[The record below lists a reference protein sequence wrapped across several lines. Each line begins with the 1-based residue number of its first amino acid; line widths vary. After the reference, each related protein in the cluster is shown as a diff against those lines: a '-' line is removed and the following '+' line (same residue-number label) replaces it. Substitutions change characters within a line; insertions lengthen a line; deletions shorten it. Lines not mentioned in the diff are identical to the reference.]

1 MLVKALSYLV
11 EVYGTDCLAAGE
23 EVDRE
28 LIAKFIEIT
37 VRSSTRERWDHVKQ
51 QQQSLLHSRLIAGFL
66 LQPNSICFGMSY
78 PRT

>member
-1 MLVKALSYLV
+1 MLVKALRYLG
-11 EVYGTDCLAAGE
+11 EVYGTDCVAEGE

-37 VRSSTRERWDHVKQ
+37 VRSSTRERREHVKQ
-51 QQQSLLHSRLIAGFL
+51 QQQSLLHSRLVAGFL